1 MLRKL
6 VLAHDLRMALR
17 SLRRT
22 PYVSA
27 MMIGALAV
35 GITASMI
42 AITLYHARTGH
53 PIPWKEHTL
62 FAISLDPR
70 DKDPQGD
77 QIEPGEEYP
86 PPQLTY
92 QDAHALYA
100 SDIPVR
106 SVMMYKA
113 SQVVTP
119 EREGSKAFSVDIRVT
134 TFEFFKAFDSP
145 FQYGSGWSRADDDTP
160 SAVIVLSKVMND
172 RLFHGANSVGKV
184 VVVGGH
190 TYRVSG
196 VLASWLPRPK
206 FYDMTNGPFDV
217 AEDVFLPFG
226 WMKAIKLETIGNTNC
241 VSKRAVVSS
250 FDSLLTAD
258 CVWLQFWVELRS
270 PSDRER
276 YQRFLDNYTDDQ
288 RTNGRFPRKNNN
300 RVSDVSTWLTRFN
313 VVGDETRMLVVLGF
327 VFLGLCILNTVGLL
341 LSKFLTAAPIA
352 GLRRALGASR
362 VDIIRQHL
370 IEVVLVGLLGGFA
383 GLLLTFG
390 GLQLLKAWLFTGG
403 TEEMQSPDRVALA
416 GSFVHMDFSMVLVAI
431 SLSLLT
437 GILAGLYPAIR
448 IGRLAPSTFLK
459 TQ

>member
-1 MLRKL
+1 M
-6 VLAHDLRMALR
+6 LAHDVRMALL
-17 SLRRT
+17 SLWRT
-22 PYVSA
+22 PYISV
-27 MMIGALAV
+27 MMMGALAV
-35 GITASMI
+35 GIMASMI

-62 FAISLDPR
+62 FAVALDPR
-70 DKDPQGD
+70 DPDPAAQPSGPDD
-77 QIEPGEEYP
+77 QNP

-92 QDAHALYA
+92 QDAQALYT
-100 SDIPVR
+100 SDIPLR
-106 SVMMYKA
+106 SVMMYKS

-119 EREGSKAFSVDIRVT
+119 EREGAKPFSADIRVT

-145 FQYGSGWSRADDDTP
+145 FLFGSGWTRADDDAP
-160 SAVIVLSKVMND
+160 ASVIVLSKFMND
-172 RLFHGANSVGKV
+172 RLFHGANSVGNSV
-184 VVVGGH
+184 VMGGH
-190 TYRVSG
+190 TYRVMG

-206 FYDMTNGPFDV
+206 FYDMTNGPFEV
-217 AEDVFLPFG
+217 AEDVYLPFG
-226 WMKAIKLETIGNTNC
+226 WMKAIKLETTGTTSC
-241 VSKRAVVSS
+241 VSKRVSVAS
-250 FDSLLTAD
+250 FDALLTAD
-258 CVWLQFWVELRS
+258 CVWLQFWVEFRR
-270 PSDRER
+270 PSDRGR
-276 YQRFLDNYTDDQ
+276 YQQFLNNYTDDQ

-300 RVSDVSTWLTRFN
+300 RVADVSAWLARFN
-313 VVGDETRMLVVLGF
+313 VVGDETRMMMVLGF

-370 IEVVLVGLLGGFA
+370 IEVVLVSLVGGFA

-390 GLQLLKAWLFTGG
+390 GLQLLKVWLFVGG
-403 TEEMQSPDRVALA
+403 ADMQNPDRAA
-416 GSFVHMDFSMVLVAI
+416 MASSFVHIDFSMVVVAI

-448 IGRLAPSTFLK
+448 VGRLAPATFLK